1 MNESLFTRIKSLPPL
16 PESTAR
22 IQAICNDPDSSLG
35 DLARV
40 VEQDPMLTANLLKAA
55 NSPLYGFSR
64 EIKTLMQA
72 VSLFGMATV
81 RGFALAS
88 AVKNSL
94 KVDLGPYNLTTD
106 RFADLSQEQNALMV
120 RWYSHVNRPMLDIL
134 SPAAFLVGIGRVVLA
149 QEILKTGQ
157 SDRFMTLKEEL
168 GSFEAAEEELFS
180 LRYED
185 VSAEV
190 FQHWRFEPV
199 MVEAIRASADPQAS
213 TPEIRPYGIA
223 LSVVQKAINLP
234 DGPNSTSFTAAIE
247 EAQSH
252 EVPHD
257 MLEATGRVMGH
268 L

>member
-22 IQAICNDPDSSLG
+22 IQAICSDPDSSLG
-35 DLARV
+35 DLAKV

-94 KVDLGPYNLTTD
+94 KIDLSPYGLSTD

-149 QEILKTGQ
+149 QEILKNGQ
-157 SDRFMTLKEEL
+157 SAHFGALKEEL
-168 GSFEAAEEELFS
+168 GSFEAAEEALFN

-199 MVEAIRASADPQAS
+199 MIEAIRASADPMSA

-223 LSVVQKAINLP
+223 LTVVQRAINLP
-234 DGPNSTSFTAAIE
+234 DGPDHKSFSAATE
-247 EAQSH
+247 LAQTH

-257 MLEATGRVMGH
+257 MLEAAGRVMGH

>member
-16 PESTAR
+16 PESAIR
-22 IQAICNDPDSSLG
+22 IQSICNDPDSSLG

-94 KVDLGPYNLTTD
+94 KVDLSPYSLSTD

-120 RWYSHVNRPMLDIL
+120 RWYGHVNRSMLDIL
-134 SPAAFLVGIGRVVLA
+134 SPAAFLVGVGRVVLA
-149 QEILKTGQ
+149 QEIIKSGQ
-157 SDRFMTLKEEL
+157 SERFSTLKEEL
-168 GSFEAAEEELFS
+168 GSFEEAEEALFN

-190 FQHWRFEPV
+190 FHHWRFEPV
-199 MVEAIRASADPQAS
+199 MIEAIRASANPQEA
-213 TPEIRPYGIA
+213 TAEIRPYGIA
-223 LSVVQKAINLP
+223 LAVAQKAINLP
-234 DGPNSTSFTAAIE
+234 TGPDSESFAAAIAL
-247 EAQSH
+247 AQSH
-252 EVPHD
+252 EVAHD
-257 MLEATGRVMGH
+257 PLEASGRAMGY